1 MQPDARLLALAG
13 AVPAHSLPQE
23 AVSAAASTA
32 FAGPDSPWPAL
43 RQVYANAGIETRQ
56 SALPLAEL
64 ARSRGWRERH
74 ALFRPAAL
82 DLLERAARDA
92 LVRAGLAPEAVD
104 VLLVA
109 CSSGLSVPSLDAL
122 LLDRLGLR
130 RDVERL
136 PLVGYGC
143 AGGVLGLARAA
154 AMARARPGAL
164 VLFLTAELCTLTFRP
179 GDRSRTNLVAT
190 ALFGDGAAAA
200 VVRAASGEDGARLAA
215 WGEHCWPDSEEVMGW
230 RIEDDG
236 LGVTLSPGLP
246 ELLRRDAPSLLDGF
260 LAGQGLGRGEID
272 HWAPHPGGAKV
283 LAALAEGLELPEAQL
298 EAARA
303 VLRRHGN
310 MSAPTALFVL
320 DEVLQRGAS
329 GRVLSLAFGPG
340 FSAAF
345 LLLESR
351 GPWPRPIP

>member
-1 MQPDARLLALAG
+1 MLPDARLLALAG
-13 AVPAHSLPQE
+13 AVPPHTLRQE
-23 AVSAAASTA
+23 AVCEAAAAA
-32 FAGPDSPWPAL
+32 FAGPESPWPQL

-56 SALPLAEL
+56 AALPLADL
-64 ARSRGWRERH
+64 ARPRGWRERH
-74 ALFRPAAL
+74 GLFRPAAL
-82 DLLERAARDA
+82 ALLEQAARDA
-92 LVRAGLAPEAVD
+92 LARAALEPEAVD

-109 CSSGLSVPSLDAL
+109 SSSGLSVPSLDAL
-122 LLDRLGLR
+122 LLDLLGLR

-154 AMARARPGAL
+154 AMARARPGAV
-164 VLFLTAELCTLTFRP
+164 VLFLTVELCTLTFRS

-200 VVRAASGEDGARLAA
+200 ILRADGGDAGPRLAA
-215 WGEHCWPDSEEVMGW
+215 WGEHCWPDSEWVMGW

-236 LGVTLSPGLP
+236 LGVDLAPGLP
-246 ELLRRDAPSLLDGF
+246 DLLRRDAPALLDGF
-260 LAGQGLGRGEID
+260 LAARGLKRGEID

-283 LAALAEGLELPEAQL
+283 LAALAEGLDLPETQL
-298 EAARA
+298 QAARA

-320 DEVLQRGAS
+320 DEVLSEGAS

-340 FSAAF
+340 FTAAF
-345 LLLESR
+345 LLLETE
-351 GPWPRPIP
+351 GPWPIPR

>member
-1 MQPDARLLALAG
+1 MPPDARLLALAG
-13 AVPAHSLPQE
+13 AVPPHSLRQE
-23 AVSAAASTA
+23 TVCEAAGEA
-32 FAGPDSPWPAL
+32 FAGPDSPWPRL
-43 RQVYANAGIETRQ
+43 RAVYANAGVETRQ
-56 SALPLAEL
+56 AALPLAEL
-64 ARSRGWRERH
+64 SLPRGWRERH
-74 ALFRPAAL
+74 GLFRTAAL
-82 DLLERAARDA
+82 DLLESAARDA
-92 LVRAGLAPEAVD
+92 LTGAGLEPPAVD

-109 CSSGLSVPSLDAL
+109 TSSGLSVPSLDAL

-154 AMARARPGAL
+154 AMARARPGAV
-164 VLFLTAELCTLTFRP
+164 VLFLTVELCTLTFRP

-200 VVRAASGEDGARLAA
+200 VVRAGRGEAAPRLTA
-215 WGEHCWPDSEEVMGW
+215 WGEHCWPDSEWVMGW

-236 LGVTLSPGLP
+236 LGVDLAPGLP
-246 ELLRRDAPSLLDGF
+246 ELLRREAPALLDGF
-260 LAGQGLGRGEID
+260 LAGCGLQRGEID

-283 LAALAEGLELPEAQL
+283 LAALAEGLALPEQQL
-298 EAARA
+298 RAARE

-320 DEVLQRGAS
+320 DEVLKSGAT
-329 GRVLSLAFGPG
+329 GRLLSLAFGPG
-340 FSAAF
+340 FTAAF
-345 LLLESR
+345 LLLETEV
-351 GPWPRPIP
+351 PWPIPR